1 VLSHVAERV
10 LHELTLARMTLDGEL
25 DADKLPVVPEATG
38 EAERRRLTALALITR
53 LSHLLCDVATVA
65 EDADRAVYEMVEG
78 LEQSSPPPMT
88 EERKVFGFAAGRKA
102 A

>member
-10 LHELTLARMTLDGEL
+10 LHELTLARMTLDGQL

-38 EAERRRLTALALITR
+38 EAERRRLTALALINR
-53 LSHLLCDVATVA
+53 LSYLLIDVANVA
-65 EDADRAVYEMVEG
+65 EDADRTIYGMAEG
-78 LEQSSPPPMT
+78 LEQSSQLPVE
-88 EERKVFGFAAGRKA
+88 EERVFGFAAARKA